1 MLSDAAMFSMLG
13 VGGMNE
19 ILKGREFQFWEYRV
33 SHGSALIRSRA
44 GNGETCNVDILFAGV
59 KYICVPRMFLGIE
72 ICDATADEAEAVRKI
87 VDLSNRDDN
96 IYILRSGIQRHRV
109 VAAHMW
115 VDIND
120 MEIMA
125 SPFIDPA

>member
-1 MLSDAAMFSMLG
+1 MLTDAAMFSMLG
-13 VGGMNE
+13 VGGMND

-33 SHGSALIRSRA
+33 SHGSALIRSPA
-44 GNGETCNVDILFAGV
+44 GNGDTRNVDILFAGV
-59 KYICVPRMFLGIE
+59 KYISIPRMFLEIE
-72 ICDATADEAEAVRKI
+72 ICDATADEIEEI
-87 VDLSNRDDN
+87 GEFVDLSNREDS

-115 VDIND
+115 VDTND

-125 SPFIDPA
+125 SPFI